1 MEDVNVNSGQVEIIS
16 PFGRVYLYTS
26 RNAKSLVSEVHST
39 LSLKKR
45 WDDPDYLSRL
55 LFCRMVPVES
65 WNSDTGFGIGT
76 QLYVDT
82 NLLVSIDTV
91 KQSIAISSFGS
102 GVDDV
107 KMSIKDFVHNF
118 YNSAHF

>member
-1 MEDVNVNSGQVEIIS
+1 MEDININSGQVEIIS

-26 RNAKSLVSEVHST
+26 KTAKTLVSTVYDT
-39 LSLKKR
+39 LSLNKR

-55 LFCRMVPVES
+55 IFCRMVPMES
-65 WNSDTGFGIGT
+65 WESDTGFGIGT

-82 NLLVSIDTV
+82 NLLISIDTV

-107 KMSIKDFVHNF
+107 KMSIEDFVKNF
-118 YNSAHF
+118 YNNAQF